1 MTSTREPTEIAVD
14 LTVNGDSVA
23 LTVPTSEMLIDT
35 VRDRLG
41 LTGTNLGCDHGA
53 CGACTVRV
61 EGEVAA
67 GCSTF
72 TWQADGAQVMTIE
85 GLGSPDRP
93 GPEQQAFA
101 EQSALQCGYCTPG
114 MVVTTSALLD
124 EIPEPER
131 ADIVEW
137 LGSNI
142 CRCTGYEMIVE
153 AVQDAARRRRDAR

>member
-1 MTSTREPTEIAVD
+1 MTATQGSTDVAVD
-14 LTVNGDSVA
+14 FTVNGDDTNV
-23 LTVPTSEMLIDT
+23 TVPTSEMLIDT

-61 EGEVAA
+61 EGDLVAA
-67 GCSTF
+67 CSTF
-72 TWQADGAQVMTIE
+72 TWQADGTRVVTIE
-85 GLGSPDRP
+85 GLGSPEHT
-93 GPEQQAFA
+93 GPEQEALA

-114 MVVTTSALLD
+114 MVMTTAALLD
-124 EIPEPER
+124 EIPEPDR

-142 CRCTGYEMIVE
+142 CRCTGYEMIIE